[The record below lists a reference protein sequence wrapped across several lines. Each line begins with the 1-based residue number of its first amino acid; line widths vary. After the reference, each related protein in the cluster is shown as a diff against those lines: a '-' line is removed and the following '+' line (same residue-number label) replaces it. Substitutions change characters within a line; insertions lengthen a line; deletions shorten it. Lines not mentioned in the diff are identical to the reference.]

1 MPDQTHAEPAATT
14 APAVPGP
21 APVPINAA
29 PASPAPLV
37 TNLALRPPEERAA
50 VLRAMSH
57 TCGNRAVT
65 RMLDVST
72 PTVAR
77 GSGGT
82 KEGAVAARSRFPW
95 IGEITGTWTAALR
108 KSSRKDP
115 ADPHANTRADVPRGT
130 QVLIVGRKGGWLHAR
145 VTLRGSTFDGYVSQ
159 ELVKFVRPDA
169 SAQPEAPDDVAAT
182 RPAVPGPSE
191 PSGPDQP
198 GIDPPSET
206 EKNPPEKK
214 PPEEK
219 PPEKIIDPP
228 PPRPPGRTLVEDLL
242 DHARKTLGVLEAAA
256 ATAGIV
262 AALALALK
270 AASKAWVTMQ
280 ILGVAKYLFFDPAT
294 GKLEFDLT
302 NADYAARRRISRAS
316 VSEDF
321 QRLEQAL
328 QRVHEIEGRAIE
340 TLHAARASEIT
351 TLTNASPEIV
361 ASEVLSQYTPKS
373 GFSGAYNPETDQ
385 WVAVAS
391 GDASLISGR
400 PVQTVPVLGGHASAE
415 AALVQRT
422 GITDISKNVGF
433 VIIWEGNGTL
443 RITWNSGTINFR
455 NFRDRAAPAAIR
467 PAIRRAI
474 ENTTGFRV
482 IE

>member
-1 MPDQTHAEPAATT
+1 MPDHAHTEPAATT
-14 APAVPGP
+14 APEVPGP
-21 APVPINAA
+21 APVPIDAA
-29 PASPAPLV
+29 PASATPLV

-50 VLRAMSH
+50 VLGAMSH

-65 RMLDVST
+65 RMLEVST

-82 KEGAVAARSRFPW
+82 KESAVAARSRFPW

-130 QVLIVGRKGGWLHAR
+130 QVTIVGRNGGWLHAR

-159 ELVKFVRPDA
+159 ELVKFLRPDA
-169 SAQPEAPDDVAAT
+169 SAQPQAPDDVAAT
-182 RPAVPGPSE
+182 GPAAPGPSD
-191 PSGPDQP
+191 PSGPDRP

-206 EKNPPEKK
+206 DEKRPPAEK
-214 PPEEK
+214 PPAEK

-242 DHARKTLGVLEAAA
+242 DHARKTLGVLEAVA

-262 AALALALK
+262 ATLALALK
-270 AASKAWVTMQ
+270 AASKAWITMQ
-280 ILGVAKYLFFDPAT
+280 GLGVAKYLFFDPAT

-302 NADYAARRRISRAS
+302 NADYEARRRISRAS

-321 QRLEQAL
+321 RRLEQAL
-328 QRVHEIEGRAIE
+328 QRVHQIEARAIE

-361 ASEVLSQYTPKS
+361 ASEVLPQYTPKTS

-391 GDASLISGR
+391 
-400 PVQTVPVLGGHASAE
+400 
-415 AALVQRT
+415 
-422 GITDISKNVGF
+422 
-433 VIIWEGNGTL
+433 
-443 RITWNSGTINFR
+443 
-455 NFRDRAAPAAIR
+455 
-467 PAIRRAI
+467 
-474 ENTTGFRV
+474 
-482 IE
+482 